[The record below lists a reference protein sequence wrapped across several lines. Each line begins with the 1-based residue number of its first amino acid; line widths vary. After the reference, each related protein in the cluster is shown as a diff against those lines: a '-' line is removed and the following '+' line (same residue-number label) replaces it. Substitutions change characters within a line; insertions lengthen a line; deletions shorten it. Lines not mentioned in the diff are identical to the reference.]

1 MDDEFVDVVVD
12 ECKREDFG
20 LFDAHL
26 KNDESVKFKITAF
39 GDPDP
44 DWPMEY
50 TIKDMKNIGGI
61 IKIKKC
67 SFSWRDKFTGD
78 REDGSIGDFYKE
90 VKEHCEDL
98 YTVHVSQDDLAEAGI
113 LIENEE
119 FKHKTAKKRRI
130 TVILLSL
137 LVLAATFLPIFLA
150 RVLDEKTFQYVCWAV
165 FGVVTLFVAGKEIGI
180 KSFGDL
186 FGYFVGSGVFA
197 FFIGLI
203 LRNATIQLIVA
214 AVGIIFAL
222 GNVIRSFRLIKKRYG
237 C

>member
-1 MDDEFVDVVVD
+1 MEDEFVKVVVD
-12 ECKREDFG
+12 ECKREDFR
-20 LFDAHL
+20 LFAAHL
-26 KNDESVKFKITAF
+26 KEDESVKFELTAF
-39 GDPDP
+39 GDP

-61 IKIKKC
+61 IKINKC
-67 SFSWRDKFTGD
+67 HFTWKNKYTGEMENG
-78 REDGSIGDFYKE
+78 RYNWKE
-90 VKEHCEDL
+90 VKNHCEDL
-98 YTVHVSQDDLAEAGI
+98 DTVLVSQNELAEAGI

-130 TVILLSL
+130 TEILLSL

-165 FGVVTLFVAGKEIGI
+165 FGVVTLIVAGKEIGI

-186 FGYFVGSGVFA
+186 FGYLVASGIFG

-203 LRNATIQLIVA
+203 LRNSTIQLIIA
-214 AVGIIFAL
+214 AVGVILAL
-222 GNVIRSFRLIKKRYG
+222 GNIIKSFRLIKKRYG

>member
-1 MDDEFVDVVVD
+1 MDDEFVEVVVD
-12 ECKREDFG
+12 ECKREDFR

-26 KNDESVKFKITAF
+26 KNDESVKFEITAF
-39 GDPDP
+39 DDP

-61 IKIKKC
+61 IKIKKY
-67 SFSWRDKFTGD
+67 SFSWKNKYTGD
-78 REDGSIGDFYKE
+78 REDGSTGDFYE
-90 VKEHCEDL
+90 NVKKYCKDL
-98 YTVHVSQDDLAEAGI
+98 NTVLVSKDDLAEAGI
-113 LIENEE
+113 LVEDET

-130 TVILLSL
+130 TEILLSL
-137 LVLAATFLPIFLA
+137 LVLVATFLPIFLA

-186 FGYFVGSGVFA
+186 FGYFIASGVFG
-197 FFIGLI
+197 FIIGLI
-203 LRNATIQLIVA
+203 LENSTIQLIVA